1 MDAIVRLALMS
12 KAKTVFESDGTFLSF
27 PALNPLT
34 YSTEW
39 LHLALADGGT
49 DAELKAASEFSR
61 VVNAIPGGPLFDGPS
76 EELLWDVYG
85 DVLHRAH
92 IAGGSLTAAEQSA
105 RDRAQAALYV
115 SAADGSRSDSP
126 QLRAYKQYR
135 DAVITAQE
143 ELRNAEATARAA
155 GDEAFAAWQ
164 SGAGATLR
172 QALVS
177 LQQEWVTKGWKDLI
191 EQALN
196 VEETLGQKAARG
208 QWTEWQNAFNPDID
222 LQTDLDR
229 QRFAVTGLVPSDAL
243 DLDSWPTF
251 TLSAE
256 EITALAAGAPPEL
269 RNLLDSTSGATDIL
283 SLTFEYRSVALNRP
297 WFNPRVFRAR
307 CWKFD
312 DDEPPLSDGATPPNG
327 RCPAY
332 VVALVLARNIDVSR
346 RQPSGGVEHVNLGS
360 LQAIEFSQLRLAER
374 EKLLARGPAGGVRV
388 VESDGSRAFIRP
400 APAASPASSPMIAR
414 RFVAT
419 GAAAAPALAAA
430 PATPLMMTM
439 RSSDVRRAA
448 FTRLTAGEFRVAA
461 DATIPPPTSQPTPP
475 PSDPAT
481 RDRISVLAMI
491 CRGLPKCPDPDP
503 TLNWD

>member
-12 KAKTVFESDGTFLSF
+12 KAKAVFESDGTFLSF
-27 PALNPLT
+27 PALNPLA

-39 LHLALADGGT
+39 LRLALGDGGT

-61 VVNAIPGGPLFDGPS
+61 VVNAIPGGLLFDGPS
-76 EELLWDVYG
+76 EEPLWDVYG

-92 IAGGSLTAAEQSA
+92 IASGSLTAEEQSA

-155 GDEAFAAWQ
+155 GDEAFASWQ

-172 QALVS
+172 NALLS
-177 LQQEWVTKGWKDLI
+177 LQQEWATKGSKDVI
-191 EQALN
+191 EQALR

-229 QRFAVTGLVPSDAL
+229 QRFAVTGLVPSDAI
-243 DLDSWPTF
+243 DLDAWPTF
-251 TLSAE
+251 TLSAD
-256 EITALAAGAPPEL
+256 EITTLAAGAPPEL

-307 CWKFD
+307 CWRFD
-312 DDEPPLSDGATPPNG
+312 DGEPPLSDGASPPTG

-332 VVALVLARNIDVSR
+332 VVALVLARNINVSR

-360 LQAIEFSQLRLAER
+360 LQAIDFSELRLAAR
-374 EKLLARGPAGGVRV
+374 EKLMARGHGDGVRV
-388 VESDGSRAFIRP
+388 VEPGGPRILIRP
-400 APAASPASSPMIAR
+400 APAAPSAASPMIAS

-430 PATPLMMTM
+430 PATPLTMTM
-439 RSSDVRRAA
+439 RSSDIRRAA

-461 DATIPPPTSQPTPP
+461 DAATPPATPQPTPSPTDP
-475 PSDPAT
+475 PT